1 MKKRLCGILLVLA
14 MILCQMPQA
23 ALAAEAGASAEPA
36 VAAAEDEAA
45 EEPAVEAGELTVADA
60 EAATTEA
67 AITEAATTEA
77 VITEAAAEEE
87 IAEAAEIT
95 EEADEAEKESPAQ
108 NASDTPGE
116 NVIDSVSVSIT
127 PPPAGTISVDAKAS
141 VSTSTPGLMVEYA
154 TWKDFK
160 GYSTA
165 DFDTITLTGGSSCLV
180 VIALVATDGSTFAMG
195 ESIPGLDIDAC
206 DCDFGGTCTV
216 EGGTLDTAH
225 FRSSARY
232 GTERMYIWAE
242 VTVTGSAPETSFFGV
257 LISDVEGSMNT
268 GGSYYMDYPGME
280 GDSSRTSSSNNFV
293 EDGAGVYL
301 EAYPADGYKFVGWYQ
316 GDPDRAEGK
325 LYVGEPLTTDRTYQ
339 FDAPISLTRP
349 YICAVFDV
357 DDSPQGDQVM
367 MWVGNTE
374 VIGPNSA
381 AQGGKVAVKYTPSYD
396 VYPESI
402 TAKDGTDFVAGEI
415 LQFYKGDECTVY
427 PKPDRG
433 YTFIGWYHVNIEW
446 APGENLAWEGDVIS
460 TESSFTYKPGVTVV
474 PGDTEPLRYV
484 CAVFEKSSLSFLAH
498 AWDKDGQ
505 QPGGGTVTFTNE
517 SMGGKTPVDRT
528 SFTIVRPGATVTAV
542 AAPAEGYAFIGW
554 AETDGS
560 SFAAAAEKIVATTLE
575 YSFTAKSSLPPQLL
589 AVFVPEGEKPARKVT
604 VTTDGNGTAS
614 ASAASGVSGTEVTL
628 TAKPAAGYRLYK
640 WEVISGGVSVKNNA
654 FTIGDKDVEIK
665 ALFGKIPGKS
675 EKVTVYN
682 VAQGIK
688 VTWLKVPD
696 ATSYY
701 IYRDNLDGKGYK
713 FLFRTSALEVTD
725 KEVRYELGKKFRYKV
740 LATSKYGGDA
750 EGFRTSTYYRLM
762 PTGITSVTNSGAG
775 KMTVTYDKSSGGS
788 GYVVRYGLK
797 QDMSDAKV
805 ITVKG
810 ENTTSRTFSGLKK
823 GQTYYVQART
833 YKIEDGIRY
842 YSGYCLTKK
851 VKIVK

>member
-1 MKKRLCGILLVLA
+1 MKKRLCGIFLVLA
-14 MILCQMPQA
+14 LILCQVPQA
-23 ALAAEAGASAEPA
+23 ALAAEEGAAGEQAAMAAEEGAAGEQAAMAAEEGAAGEQSAMAE
-36 VAAAEDEAA
+36 AAAVEEAA
-45 EEPAVEAGELTVADA
+45 EE
-60 EAATTEA
+60 
-67 AITEAATTEA
+67 
-77 VITEAAAEEE
+77 VITEATG
-87 IAEAAEIT
+87 AEAGE
-95 EEADEAEKESPAQ
+95 DEAEEPAATVAEAEI
-108 NASDTPGE
+108 AS
-116 NVIDSVSVSIT
+116 
-127 PPPAGTISVDAKAS
+127 
-141 VSTSTPGLMVEYA
+141 
-154 TWKDFK
+154 
-160 GYSTA
+160 
-165 DFDTITLTGGSSCLV
+165 
-180 VIALVATDGSTFAMG
+180 
-195 ESIPGLDIDAC
+195 
-206 DCDFGGTCTV
+206 
-216 EGGTLDTAH
+216 
-225 FRSSARY
+225 
-232 GTERMYIWAE
+232 
-242 VTVTGSAPETSFFGV
+242 TSFFGV
-257 LISDVEGSMNT
+257 LISDAEGSMNT
-268 GGSYYMDYPGME
+268 GGSYHMDYPGME
-280 GDSSRTSSSNNFV
+280 GDPSRTSSSNNFV
-293 EDGAGVYL
+293 EDGNGVYI

-325 LYVGEPLTTDRTYQ
+325 LYVGEPLTTDRAYQ
-339 FDAPISLTRP
+339 FDAPIDLERP

-402 TAKDGTDFVAGEI
+402 TARDGTDFVAGEI

-427 PKPDRG
+427 AKADQG
-433 YTFIGWYHVNIEW
+433 YSFIGWYHVNIEW
-446 APGENLAWEGDVIS
+446 RPGEDLAWEGDVIS
-460 TESSFTYKPGVTVV
+460 TGTSFTYKPGVTVV

-484 CAVFEKSSLSFLAH
+484 CAVFEKAVAKTCTVSFDPGTGTGSMAPVTVDAGAEYELPSCAFTH
-498 AWDKDGQ
+498 TNTQRTFYRWSVDGELKD
-505 QPGGGTVTFTNE
+505 PGETITVSKDTVVTAKWLDT
-517 SMGGKTPVDRT
+517 GRAKTIDNSVDRST
-528 SFTIVRPGATVTAV
+528 TEVVGTLSIKDTGTGEVIEEITFDEVTASAFTEPSNPTV
-542 AAPAEGYAFIGW
+542 KAMIVEAGESATARAKEIAGGNVVTTISESVTDPRIDKTINKRTSTFFVEADGADDYATYIIIDGEWAHLWRYDVTIEAEYESAG
-554 AETDGS
+554 
-560 SFAAAAEKIVATTLE
+560 
-575 YSFTAKSSLPPQLL
+575 
-589 AVFVPEGEKPARKVT
+589 RKVT

-614 ASAASGVSGTEVTL
+614 ASVASGVSGTEVTL
-628 TAKPAAGYRLYK
+628 TAKPAAGYRFYK
-640 WEVISGGVSVKNNA
+640 WEVVSGGVSVKNNA

-725 KEVRYELGKKFRYKV
+725 LEVRYELGKKFRYKV

-823 GQTYYVQART
+823 GQTYYVQVRT

>member
-1 MKKRLCGILLVLA
+1 MPVEGKYKEGQVEMMKKRLCGILLVLA
-14 MILCQMPQA
+14 MILCQVPQTA
-23 ALAAEAGASAEPA
+23 MAAEAGTSVEPA
-36 VAAAEDEAA
+36 VAAAEADAA
-45 EEPAVEAGELTVADA
+45 SA
-60 EAATTEA
+60 EAATAEA
-67 AITEAATTEA
+67 AITDAAEENVTEEAA
-77 VITEAAAEEE
+77 VEEE

-325 LYVGEPLTTDRTYQ
+325 LYVGKPLTTDRAYQ
-339 FDAPISLTRP
+339 FDAPISLERP

-396 VYPESI
+396 VYPII

-427 PKPDRG
+427 AQPDRG
-433 YTFIGWYHVNIEW
+433 YSFIGWYHVNIEW
-446 APGENLAWEGDVIS
+446 APGEDLAWEGDVIS
-460 TESSFTYKPGVTVV
+460 TETSFTYKPGVTVV

-484 CAVFEKSSLSFLAH
+484 CAVFEKSGLTFLAH

-517 SMGGKTPVDRT
+517 SMGGKTPVGRT
-528 SFTIVRPGATVTAV
+528 SSTIVRPGATVTAV

-554 AETDGS
+554 AETNDS

-575 YSFTAKSSLPPQLL
+575 YSFTAKSSLPLQLL

-614 ASAASGVSGTEVTL
+614 ASVAAGASGKEVTL
-628 TAKPAAGYRLYK
+628 TAEPAAGYRFYM
-640 WEVISGGVSVKNNA
+640 WEVVSGGVSVKNNA

-696 ATSYY
+696 ATSYF
-701 IYRDNLDGKGYK
+701 IYRDDLDGKGYK

-740 LATSKYGGDA
+740 LATSKYGGDS

-823 GQTYYVQART
+823 GQTYYVQVRT